1 MYKRQNLDSDVNG
14 ITVNQYFVQ
23 HPEMILGEMKEV
35 SGPYGMETTCAPME
49 GADLELQLQEAVKQI
64 KGSMVPAVDVETE
77 LDEMPESIP
86 ACLLY
91 TSRRDCTGRICPEP

>member
-1 MYKRQNLDSDVNG
+1 MPEWINLDSDVNG

-49 GADLELQLQEAVKQI
+49 GADLELQLQEAVKMCI
-64 KGSMVPAVDVETE
+64 RDRDTGYRLSERNHSTTGICSKCNGNKCKTGSK
-77 LDEMPESIP
+77 
-86 ACLLY
+86 
-91 TSRRDCTGRICPEP
+91 